1 MKIVGKGQDF
11 KHLKHL
17 EYWFDKEIDE
27 NQFYLLSDFKIFLT
41 VVWKFLGLP
50 RPTRTQME
58 IADFLQFGYTPN
70 LEEQPLKWTDR
81 KLITGYRGMAK
92 SFITTAF
99 AVWCLMRN
107 PYQNV
112 LVLSATSS
120 RADAFV
126 KGCKDLIR
134 GIKMLH
140 FLKPKDRKSGQRDK
154 AFEFD
159 VGPAKKGEQSA
170 SLKAVGIF
178 GTMTGFRGDIIIA
191 DDVETEG
198 TSLTATMRERL
209 SERVK
214 ELDNL
219 LKPAKTN
226 PLRQIIFLGTP
237 QHQDSLYMKLPKRG
251 FKRRIWT
258 AYYPVDEQR
267 QELWEFLSPQI
278 RNDIEIDPENEKYKE
293 NYGLHGKYGAPTDTE
308 RFDEEELSGKELSLG
323 AGTFAREY
331 QMDISVSMND
341 FPLRI
346 ADLIVDDLD
355 MFQGYSNYIKT
366 KMSENILEDL
376 QVYNPSQI
384 ISERFYRAGSKS
396 TEVFPY
402 DYKILVFDPA
412 GSGTDESAYSIIA
425 TLNGQL
431 YILEVGGFL
440 EAGYE
445 RESIDFISKLA
456 IKHKVNA
463 VVVETNGVGQSFP
476 TIIQQAIKEEIAK
489 QKIFNM
495 AIGIEPIYHTTNKEK
510 RIIKYLESNLSMGK
524 IIISKDAIEKDVTS
538 NYKNIGEDEAHMYSF
553 LYQLTRMQDR
563 RDALTHDDRI
573 DCVAMGIEFL
583 DTWIG
588 RQENQALA
596 HKIEERMKQ
605 EAHDWINDQHC
616 EWSDGFKPDIG
627 NGNSFRGNY
636 RN

>member
-1 MKIVGKGQDF
+1 MKIVGKGKDF
-11 KHLKHL
+11 EHLKHL
-17 EYWFDKEIDE
+17 DFWYDRDINEQ
-27 NQFYLLSDFKIFLT
+27 QFYLLTDFKVFLT

-50 RPTRTQME
+50 RPTRTQFE
-58 IADFLQFGYTPN
+58 IADFLQYGYTPN
-70 LEEQPLKWTDR
+70 IETKPEKWIDR

-99 AVWCLMRN
+99 AVWCLFRN
-107 PYQNV
+107 PWQNV

-126 KGCKDLIR
+126 KGCKDIIR
-134 GIKMLH
+134 GLPILA
-140 FLKPKDRKSGQRDK
+140 FLKAKDRKSGQRDK

-159 VGPAKKGEQSA
+159 VGPAKQGEQSA

-178 GTMTGFRGDIIIA
+178 GTMTGFRGDVIIA

-198 TSLTATMRERL
+198 TSLTASMRERL

-258 AYYPVDEQR
+258 AYYPVEEQR
-267 QELWEFLSPQI
+267 QELWEYLSPNI
-278 RNDIEIDPENEKYKE
+278 RQDIESEPNDIKFSANF
-293 NYGLHGKYGAPTDTE
+293 GLHGKYGAPTDTE
-308 RFDEEELSGKELSLG
+308 RFDEEELSAKELSLG

-355 MFQGYSNYIKT
+355 PFQACSNYVKN
-366 KMSENILEDL
+366 KMAENVLEDL

-384 ISERFYRAGSKS
+384 ISERFYKAGSKS
-396 TEVFPY
+396 KEVFPY

-412 GSGTDESAYSIIA
+412 GSGTDESAYSVIG

-431 YILEVGGFL
+431 YILEIGGFL
-440 EAGYE
+440 EPGYE
-445 RESIDFISKLA
+445 RDSINKIIETALKYD
-456 IKHKVNA
+456 VNA
-463 VVVETNGVGQSFP
+463 IVVETNGVGQSFP
-476 TIIQQAIKEEIAK
+476 TIIQQAMTEKLKE
-489 QKIFNM
+489 QKIKHKN
-495 AIGIEPIYHTTNKEK
+495 IGIEPVFHTTQKER
-510 RIIKYLESNLSMGK
+510 RIIKYLEPNLSMGK
-524 IIISKDAIEKDVTS
+524 IIIAKDAIAEDVEN
-538 NYKNIGEDEAHMYSF
+538 NYKNIGEDEAHQYSF
-553 LYQLTRMQDR
+553 LYQLTRMQDKK
-563 RDALTHDDRI
+563 DCLGHDDRI

-583 DTWIG
+583 DDWVA
-588 RQENQALA
+588 RQEDTALA
-596 HKIEERMKQ
+596 NKIAAQKEQ
-605 EAHDWINDQHC
+605 DAIDWIYDQHC
-616 EWSDGFKPDIG
+616 EWSDGFKPEPLHES
-627 NGNSFRGNY
+627 SFRGNY
-636 RN
+636 SK